1 MVAEGGLVPL
11 AVALTATEVRSIVDD
26 VAWRGDRD
34 GGEVLLPD
42 VLIVGDCMAGYR
54 LPLSAP
60 STEKEHGR

>member
-1 MVAEGGLVPL
+1 MPL
-11 AVALTATEVRSIVDD
+11 AVVLTDTEGRSTADE

-42 VLIVGDCMAGYR
+42 VLIVGDCIAGYR

-60 STEKEHGR
+60 STENEQGR